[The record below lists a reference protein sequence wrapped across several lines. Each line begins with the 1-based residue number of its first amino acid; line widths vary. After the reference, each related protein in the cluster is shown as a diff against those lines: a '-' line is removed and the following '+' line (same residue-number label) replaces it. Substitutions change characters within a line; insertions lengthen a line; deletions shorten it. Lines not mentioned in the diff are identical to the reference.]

1 MSLFEAIVYYD
12 KALALDPHHRSS
24 HNNLGNIL
32 RGKNQLEEAIAHF
45 LLIQKD
51 HPEHINSLNGLG
63 ACYASLGKHQKAA
76 DYFKKIIEIKP
87 DDYNAHTNL
96 GIELLLMGEFEQGW
110 DAYAWRFYRPDLKR
124 TFNCPLWEGE
134 ALENKR
140 LLIHAEQGAGDVIQ
154 FLRYLPHVKTL
165 GAEIIFEC
173 HKPLY
178 KLCFQQ
184 TGIDI
189 VVAKGNKL
197 PKSDYHIPLLGL
209 AQLFNTRKDNILNQV
224 PYIYIDE
231 KKQQKW
237 ESYFSSYKKLKVGL
251 VWAGNPEHPN
261 DKNRS
266 CRLIDWLPFLKNQQV
281 DFFSLQKNF
290 GLQQLESLPEKIRIT
305 NLDELLF
312 DYLDTAECVKQLDLI
327 ITVDTSVAHLAGALA
342 KPVWVLLPYVP
353 DWRWMLNSESSPWY
367 PTMRLFRQH
376 EIGNWL
382 PVISE
387 VEQALIMI
395 NQSP

>member
-1 MSLFEAIVYYD
+1 M
-12 KALALDPHHRSS
+12 
-24 HNNLGNIL
+24 
-32 RGKNQLEEAIAHF
+32 
-45 LLIQKD
+45 
-51 HPEHINSLNGLG
+51 
-63 ACYASLGKHQKAA
+63 
-76 DYFKKIIEIKP
+76 
-87 DDYNAHTNL
+87 
-96 GIELLLMGEFEQGW
+96 
-110 DAYAWRFYRPDLKR
+110 
-124 TFNCPLWEGE
+124 
-134 ALENKR
+134 
-140 LLIHAEQGAGDVIQ
+140 
-154 FLRYLPHVKTL
+154 
-165 GAEIIFEC
+165 
-173 HKPLY
+173 
-178 KLCFQQ
+178 
-184 TGIDI
+184 
-189 VVAKGNKL
+189 
-197 PKSDYHIPLLGL
+197 
-209 AQLFNTRKDNILNQV
+209 
-224 PYIYIDE
+224 
-231 KKQQKW
+231 
-237 ESYFSSYKKLKVGL
+237 
-251 VWAGNPEHPN
+251 
-261 DKNRS
+261 
-266 CRLIDWLPFLKNQQV
+266 PFLKNQQV